1 MAERRQIDRAMEPK
15 VSVIIPVYNA
25 EKYLRQCLDSVINQS
40 LREIEIICVDDGSTD
55 GSIELLEAYAS
66 DDFRI
71 HVIKNEENL
80 HAGPSRNRGLKYA
93 RGDYILFLDADD
105 WLVDNNL
112 ERLHSDTARL
122 KADISRCR
130 ALEYD
135 NVSGQISKREFSYL
149 ENVPGFLFNR
159 VIQYSK
165 FPHTLTRVNV
175 APWGGLYR
183 REFLRRNGLGFDAL
197 ICSNDRP
204 FYCKT
209 ILAAKRV
216 VFLKTELIYYR
227 VNNESSLVGNRAKN
241 FGCHFDSYEII
252 CAATAGL
259 PARLRKIYLTGE
271 LFDMA
276 HWLEKSLQTEYADKV
291 KNEME
296 HFLSQL
302 DAGPWGGRIVGERW
316 YKRVRSAF
324 KV

>member
-1 MAERRQIDRAMEPK
+1 MTEGRRINKSMEPK
-15 VSVIIPVYNA
+15 VSVIIPVYNT

-55 GSIELLEAYAS
+55 GSIELLEAYAG
-66 DDFRI
+66 DDSRI
-71 HVIKNEENL
+71 QVIKNEKNL

-93 RGDYILFLDADD
+93 RGDYTLFLDADD

-112 ERLHSDTARL
+112 ERLYSDTSRL

-135 NVSGQISKREFSYL
+135 NVSGEISKREFSYL
-149 ENVPGFLFNR
+149 KNVPRFLFNR

-165 FPHTLTRVNV
+165 FPHTLTKVNV

-183 REFLRRNGLGFDAL
+183 REFLLQNGLNFDAL

-227 VNNESSLVGNRAKN
+227 INNESSLVGNRAKN
-241 FGCHFDSYEII
+241 FDCHFDSYEII
-252 CAATAGL
+252 SAATAGL
-259 PARLRKIYLTGE
+259 SARLRKIYLTSE

-276 HWLEKSLQTEYADKV
+276 HWLEKSLQTDWADQV
-291 KNEME
+291 KQEME
-296 HFLSQL
+296 QFLSRL
-302 DAGPWGGRIVGERW
+302 DRSPWRGRIVGERW
-316 YKRVRSAF
+316 YKRIKKALGA
-324 KV
+324 